1 MLLSL
6 PAGAGLR
13 QQIQFDDIL
22 AAARAQHRG
31 CPEIIVLAGEVD
43 VCRNKPVRDVFDPNI
58 VKQLRLAPWQ
68 QLGRASRE

>member
-22 AAARAQHRG
+22 AAARAHHRG
-31 CPEIIVLAGEVD
+31 GPEIVILASEVD
-43 VCRNKPVRDVFDPNI
+43 VSRDKLIRNVLDPDI
-58 VKQLRLAPWQ
+58 VKQLRLVPWQ
-68 QLGRASRE
+68 QLGRASRQ